1 MTEALNV
8 TLVQNTYD
16 SNASASVFGWEFQTN
31 AAIFLAFQYIKDFTE
46 IKIEGQIDDVEIYF
60 KEMDP
65 IFIQVKSQ
73 ENPEPSSNTLKHFK
87 NGIKTLI
94 NASEKSLHSELI
106 YLSNIN
112 NPLSNKSVAMYF
124 NSLSQYS
131 YNELPLV
138 VKTLIDK
145 QIQAVVSKES
155 LSRPNFQTDKLSNI
169 TIPYFGNHLP
179 TRYRCITEKI
189 NNFLSKLDMNT
200 YIGEDLLCYLQKQ
213 FFTNATTKN
222 VKLKKEDIVW
232 PIVVLGS
239 LKLSETRLDE
249 FDDGFADEIKSK
261 YHEYINKQSHKFG
274 LITKVMN
281 EFYNYRKNEGHI
293 KRSTKVLLEQF
304 INDSWLKFTEE
315 INCENKE
322 IEECLVK
329 TIIELIIIDRFKIEK
344 LKGATNL

>member
-31 AAIFLAFQYIKDFTE
+31 AAIFLAFEHIKNFTE
-46 IKIEGQIDDVEIYF
+46 IKIEGQIDDIEIYF
-60 KEMDP
+60 NEMEP

-94 NASEKSLHSELI
+94 NASGKSLYSELI

-124 NSLSQYS
+124 SSLSQYS

-145 QIQAVVSKES
+145 QIQAVVSNES
-155 LSRPNFQTDKLSNI
+155 LNLTKFHTDKFSII

-179 TRYRCITEKI
+179 TRYRLITEKI
-189 NNFLSKLDMNT
+189 NNFLSKLDMHT

-213 FFTNATTKN
+213 FFTNATTKY

-232 PIVVLGS
+232 PIVVLGT
-239 LKLSETRLDE
+239 LKLSEAKLEE
-249 FDDGFADEIKSK
+249 FDDGYAEEIKRK

-274 LITKVMN
+274 LITKVMA
-281 EFYNYRKNEGHI
+281 EFYEYRKNEGQI
-293 KRSTKVLLEQF
+293 KKTKALVEKF
-304 INDSWLKFTEE
+304 IADNWIKFTDE
-315 INCENKE
+315 INCDNKE

-329 TIIELIIIDRFKIEK
+329 IIIEMIIIDRFKIEK
-344 LKGATNL
+344 LKEATNL